1 MENSYFVYILA
12 SRYRGTMYV
21 GVTNDLSRRIGE
33 HKNGAIPGFT
43 RRYRTNRLVYTEA
56 YTSILDARAREH
68 VLKRWRRQW
77 KFDLIEAENPRWL
90 KLSDLL

>member
-33 HKNGAIPGFT
+33 HKNGAAPGFT

-56 YTSILDARAREH
+56 YASILDARAREH

-77 KFDLIEAENPRWL
+77 KFDLIEAENPRWHDF
-90 KLSDLL
+90 SDML